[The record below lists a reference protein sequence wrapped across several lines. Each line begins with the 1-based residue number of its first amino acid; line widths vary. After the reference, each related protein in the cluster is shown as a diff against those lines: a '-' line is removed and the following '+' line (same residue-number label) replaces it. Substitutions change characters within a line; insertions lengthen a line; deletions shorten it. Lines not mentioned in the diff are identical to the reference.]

1 MVYVK
6 ESALERGRRKAKIK
20 VDGDF
25 KLQSSNQSQ
34 FPNENLESKD
44 QFLDRLYRMALDSYK
59 PNNNLVNE
67 EVVGMCLSVEKDVPP
82 QPDSQTEKINNISN
96 NPNETVTYMRVY
108 VPGIDEALGLP
119 QDLITPSNRDQS
131 LINQC
136 YLYEAHPANLQSIP
150 KAGDMVSVVHP
161 LSKGYKN
168 KIGEFKGIAA
178 DGGTPTAQIS
188 AKKKTEQA
196 ARTKREKAVP
206 SNIPEKSKC
215 EQEPKGDSC
224 AYSPRGKLLGEIE
237 TGKITTPLISNDK
250 EKVMRKDAAE
260 AYERM
265 RTAAKSQGID
275 LKATSAFRSWKSQDR
290 LYKGW
295 KAKKPGFNPAH
306 KPGNSRHQ
314 SGIAIDIQ
322 TGGVR
327 QPKNI
332 RNVSRLSKPG
342 VTKIYKWLAKNA
354 AEYGFVRTVSSEP
367 WHWVYFGP
375 TEAKNRTPVYQ

>member
-1 MVYVK
+1 MATDK
-6 ESALERGRRKAKIK
+6 EKVERIARLKAE
-20 VDGDF
+20 GDF

-59 PNNNLVNE
+59 PKNNLVNE

-82 QPDSQTEKINNISN
+82 QPDSQTERINNISN
-96 NPNETVTYMRVY
+96 SPNENVTYIRVY

-119 QDLITPSNRDQS
+119 QDLITPSDRDKS

-136 YLYEAHPANLQSIP
+136 YLYEISPTNLQSTP
-150 KAGDMVSVVHP
+150 KAGDMVKVVHP
-161 LSKGYKN
+161 LAKGYNN
-168 KIGEFKGIAA
+168 KIGEFVCIAA

-215 EQEPKGDSC
+215 EQDPKGDSC
-224 AYSPRGKLLGEIE
+224 AYSPRGKLIGEIE
-237 TGKITTPLISNDK
+237 TGKVTSPYIRNDK

-260 AYERM
+260 AYEKM
-265 RTAAKSQGID
+265 RIAAKSEGVD

-314 SGIAIDIQ
+314 SGIAVDIA
-322 TGGVR
+322 TGGMR
-327 QPKNI
+327 QPESI

-342 VTKIYKWLAKNA
+342 VTKVYKWLANNA
-354 AEYGFVRTVSSEP
+354 AKYGFVRTVSSEP

-375 TEAKNRTPVYQ
+375 AEASKRKPVYQ